1 MRDPAQ
7 DAENSPPYQ
16 DRRLKWTGVDHMV
29 SLQNG
34 ILTRPIEPDC
44 VRKIG
49 VLVIG
54 PPFRILYVNEHAQ
67 RIIGRLR
74 AGTSGGQRGLP
85 VEIMTFCRDAGD
97 MLAATRR
104 RDLTTVH
111 PCRTVASATTSL
123 RLRATVMPAGAADFP
138 SHMLIAIEEIP
149 LNRNCLEPA
158 AKRLSLC
165 SRDHEPKSYF

>member
-1 MRDPAQ
+1 
-7 DAENSPPYQ
+7 
-16 DRRLKWTGVDHMV
+16 MV
-29 SLQNG
+29 SLKDVT
-34 ILTRPIEPDC
+34 LTRPIEPDR

-54 PPFRILYVNEHAQ
+54 PPFLILYVNEHAR

-74 AGTSGGQRGLP
+74 AGAPGGQRGLP

-104 RDLTTVH
+104 RDRTAVH
-111 PCRTVASATTSL
+111 PCRTIVSATTSL

-138 SHMLIAIEEIP
+138 SYILIAIEEIP
-149 LNRNCLEPA
+149 LNRNCLEPED
-158 AKRLSLC
+158 KGLSRC
-165 SRDHEPKSYF
+165 SRHHEPRSSF